1 MSTLF
6 GYSADIVLPNFL
18 TMTKSCVATPSLSL
32 ALPARTANCLPAG
45 FGKHL
50 D

>member
-6 GYSADIVLPNFL
+6 AYSADIVLPNFL
-18 TMTKSCVATPSLSL
+18 AMTKSCVVTPLLSL
-32 ALPARTANCLPAG
+32 ALPARNANGLPAG